1 MNKIIISIIT
11 ICIVIFLLLPGCCNN
26 LVALQ
31 VTTRKAEHVE
41 LMTQYGGINLKG
53 SSDEALFLRSSYSTT
68 IGELFD
74 VIDQWEDFSLKKDT
88 KKTQVYID
96 VSAGLRYG
104 IKASKDHMKKLTLTL
119 ENDVEYFKVNDNGV
133 EAFEI
138 TDYLKAYETFLLPI
152 NFKNRTSPLNLG
164 LDKCIENHENVSV
177 FITDFLLDDG
187 TAARRP
193 DAPFPQEITENP
205 TPWAI
210 SEFKSW
216 FEKDNILEIVA
227 VEHSIP
233 STLYGCKGNNARKD
247 CSKYL
252 YYMFFT
258 PKELV
263 GKNEAINTI
272 IDEIK
277 DFENT
282 LYFKIDPLAFKF
294 DNSDISSVGS
304 VDFSYKSSKQFKPNT
319 IKPYNVQFIPYNM
332 KLLKQTLDTEQYTDL
347 MIINNL
353 KKNDRNTKVEFPYKI
368 DVNAKFYDV
377 TDFYYQFAS
386 IDKMFLENKLP
397 IDDYPENIIDEDC
410 EGAVKVVG
418 PREKESE
425 GIFIFNPNNN
435 SISITS
441 TALMNNSYMKGE
453 PGKLFLCDIYVEKSD
468 FEAYENDILNW
479 TFYSRHGELPN
490 NSLKES
496 INSALEANRS
506 KIKNRII
513 YSYLIAINDPQNK

>member
-1 MNKIIISIIT
+1 MNKIIISTIT
-11 ICIVIFLLLPGCCNN
+11 ICIVIVLLLPGCCNDN
-26 LVALQ
+26 VALQ
-31 VTTRKAEHVE
+31 VTERKAEHIE
-41 LMTQYGGINLKG
+41 MMTQYGGINLKG

-74 VIDQWEDFSLKKDT
+74 VIDQWEDFSLEKDT

-96 VSAGLRYG
+96 VSAGLLFG
-104 IKASKDHMKKLTLTL
+104 IKASKKHMKKLTLTL
-119 ENDVEYFKVNDNGV
+119 ENNVEYFKVNDNGV

-138 TDYLKAYETFLLPI
+138 EDYLKAYDTFLLPEI
-152 NFKNRTSPLNLG
+152 YDNNTSPINLG
-164 LDKCIENHENVSV
+164 LDKCVENHENVSV
-177 FITDFLLDDG
+177 FVTDFLLDDG
-187 TAARRP
+187 TKARRP
-193 DAPFPQEITENP
+193 DAQFPQKITENP

-216 FEKDNILEIVA
+216 FEKGNILEIVA
-227 VEHSIP
+227 VEHTIQAG
-233 STLYGCKGNNARKD
+233 TYGCSNSARD
-247 CSKYL
+247 CKKYI

-304 VDFSYKSSKQFKPNT
+304 VDFSYNSSKQFKPNT

-332 KLLKQTLDTEQYTDL
+332 KLLKETLDTEQYTDL

-353 KKNDRNTKVEFPYKI
+353 NKNDRNTNEEFPYNI
-368 DVNAKFYDV
+368 EVNAKFYDI
-377 TDFYYQFAS
+377 TDFYYQFSS
-386 IDKMFLENKLP
+386 IDKMYLENELP
-397 IDDYPENIIDEDC
+397 INNYPGNIIDESC

-418 PREKESE
+418 PRDKESE
-425 GIFIFNPNNN
+425 KIFTFNSKDN

-453 PGKLFLCDIYVEKSD
+453 PGKLFLCDIYVERSD
-468 FEAYENDILNW
+468 FKTYDNEILSW
-479 TFYSRHGELPN
+479 TFYSQYGELPN

-506 KIKNRII
+506 KIKNHII